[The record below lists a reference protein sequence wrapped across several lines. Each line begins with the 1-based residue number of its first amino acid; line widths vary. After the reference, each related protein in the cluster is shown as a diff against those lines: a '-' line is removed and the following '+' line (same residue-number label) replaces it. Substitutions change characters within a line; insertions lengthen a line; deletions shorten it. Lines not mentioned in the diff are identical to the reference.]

1 MASSEHWEDAAAFA
15 PNTRACLLEL
25 RARVEAL
32 EAARQVRLSTSLA
45 KSMEAACQAQ
55 PGTRLVSYS
64 VGPAKPLEELGK
76 DHTPV
81 PQGPPADGL
90 VERVA
95 LAIADDDFPADSWHC
110 GYARAAIRE
119 VATTARKLRGRLRA
133 PMSWEHVAQ
142 WLEQEAE
149 R

>member
-64 VGPAKPLEELGK
+64 VGPARPLEELGK
-76 DHTPV
+76 DHAPV
-81 PQGPPADGL
+81 PQAPPADGL

-95 LAIADDDFPADSWHC
+95 DAIYRNGTGVGSREE
-110 GYARAAIRE
+110 ARAAIRE
-119 VATTARKLRGRLRA
+119 VAAWLREKRPAAYSPGADL
-133 PMSWEHVAQ
+133 
-142 WLEQEAE
+142 LEPEVN

>member
-32 EAARQVRLSTSLA
+32 EAARQVQPSTSLA

-64 VGPAKPLEELGK
+64 VGPARSLEELGK

-81 PQGPPADGL
+81 PQAPPADGL
-90 VERVA
+90 VQRV
-95 LAIADDDFPADSWHC
+95 IAAMSCAELSSTWEPE
-110 GYARAAIRE
+110 ARAAIRE